1 MVVLSRERKAVTVGT
16 GKVAEGG
23 CEKRPG
29 RCEKRPNFMSGA
41 CAWCACCGYLR
52 KFEQG
57 DNTISRGIV
66 KETNVVQAVVWAEEH
81 SQA

>member
-1 MVVLSRERKAVTVGT
+1 MRT

-23 CEKRPG
+23 CEK
-29 RCEKRPNFMSGA
+29 KPNFMSGA
-41 CAWCACCGYLR
+41 CAWCVCCGYLR

-57 DNTISRGIV
+57 DNAISRGIV
-66 KETNVVQAVVWAEEH
+66 KETNVVQAVGWAEQH